1 VGHLGSLPSPLSEL
15 SCLAATSGLL
25 SKGTQLKLSTTTRA
39 VVCTMA
45 VAGTLALTACGAS
58 NENASASGGS
68 SSGGS
73 STSSA
78 PKLNGTLSGAGS
90 SAQQAAMQGWK
101 AGFTQQ
107 QAGVTVNYDPVGSG
121 GGRTG
126 FLTGGLDFAGS
137 DSALSDTEFPQ
148 AQSKC
153 GSAGYF
159 ELPNYISAIAV
170 AYNLPSVKNLQLSP
184 ATLAKIMAGQITT
197 WNDPAIAADN
207 PGATLPST
215 KITPVHRAD
224 KSGTTSNFTDYLNK
238 TASTVWTNAGSDTW
252 PLQGGE
258 AANQTSGMISAVK
271 AGEGAIGYADESQA
285 QGLGIAKIK
294 VGSDWVAPSS
304 AAAAKLAASS
314 PGVSGRP
321 ATDLA
326 VKLNRATTDSS
337 EYPLVLVSYHIGCLQ
352 PTDATKGQI
361 LKAFENFVISS
372 QGQQDAAKAAGSAP
386 ISDSQRQKSQQVV
399 DQIKG

>member
-1 VGHLGSLPSPLSEL
+1 
-15 SCLAATSGLL
+15 
-25 SKGTQLKLSTTTRA
+25 LKLSTTTRVA
-39 VVCTMA
+39 VSSVA

-58 NENASASGGS
+58 NESAAAAGGS
-68 SSGGS
+68 TGGG
-73 STSSA
+73 TSNA
-78 PKLNGTLSGAGS
+78 AKLTGSLSGAGS

-107 QAGVTVNYDPVGSG
+107 QPGVTVNYDPVGSG
-121 GGRTG
+121 GGRTQ
-126 FLTGGLDFAGS
+126 FLSGGVDFAGS
-137 DSALSDTEFPQ
+137 DSALSDAEVAQ
-148 AQSKC
+148 AQAAC
-153 GSAGYF
+153 GSTGYF

-170 AYNLPSVKNLQLSP
+170 VYNLPGVKDLQLSP
-184 ATLAKIMAGQITT
+184 ATLAKIFTGAVAT

-207 PGATLPST
+207 PGGSLPST
-215 KITPVHRAD
+215 AIAPVHRSD

-238 TASTVWTNAGSDTW
+238 TASDVWTTAAADTW

-258 AANQTSGMISAVK
+258 AGNQTSGMISSVK

-294 VGSDWVAPSS
+294 VGSMFVAPSP

-314 PGVSGRP
+314 PGLTGRA

-326 VKLNRATTDSS
+326 VKLDRTTTDSTQ
-337 EYPLVLVSYHIGCLQ
+337 YPLVLVSYHIGCLQ
-352 PTDATKGQI
+352 PKDAARGAT
-361 LKAFENFVISS
+361 LKAFENYVISAA
-372 QGQQDAAKAAGSAP
+372 GQQSAAKAAGSAP

-399 DQIKG
+399 DQITG

>member
-1 VGHLGSLPSPLSEL
+1 MPGSDVGDP
-15 SCLAATSGLL
+15 L
-25 SKGTQLKLSTTTRA
+25 SKGIQLKLSTTTRA
-39 VVCTMA
+39 VVSTVA
-45 VAGTLALTACGAS
+45 VAGTLALSACGAS
-58 NENASASGGS
+58 NENANASGGS

-73 STSSA
+73 SSSA

-107 QAGVTVNYDPVGSG
+107 QPGVTVNYDPVGSG
-121 GGRTG
+121 GGRTQ
-126 FLTGGLDFAGS
+126 FLSGGVTFAGS
-137 DSALSDTEFPQ
+137 DAALKDAEVTQ
-148 AQSKC
+148 AQTQC
-153 GSAGYF
+153 GSSGYF

-170 AYNLPSVKNLQLSP
+170 VYNLPSVKNLQLSP
-184 ATLAKIMAGQITT
+184 ATLAKIFAGQITT

-207 PGATLPST
+207 SGVSLPGT
-215 KITPVHRAD
+215 KIAPVHRAD
-224 KSGTTSNFTDYLNK
+224 KSGTTNNFTDYLNK
-238 TASTVWTNAGSDTW
+238 TAGDVWTNAANDAW

-258 AANQTSGMISAVK
+258 AANQTSGMISSVK

-294 VGSDWVAPSS
+294 VGSSWVAPSS
-304 AAAAKLAASS
+304 EAAAKLAASS
-314 PGVSGRP
+314 PGATGRP

-326 VKLNRATTDSS
+326 VKLNRTTTDSS
-337 EYPLVLVSYHIGCLQ
+337 EYPLVLVSYHMGCLQ
-352 PTDATKGQI
+352 PKDANKAAI